1 MYVHVCVWGSQS
13 IDLWVAPVDWH
24 FKMIFSRD
32 IYSPIV
38 ETMLAAKGPTYN
50 TILDLD
56 RRIRQMTLPP
66 IKLYLRPDDDDYNN
80 PALCMKSYLMSHYR
94 SLSKSY
100 ECFRVLGKLIT
111 RSISYDPHTQ
121 NILCPGPT

>member
-1 MYVHVCVWGSQS
+1 MTEPLDWP
-13 IDLWVAPVDWH
+13 IDWH

-94 SLSKSY
+94 SLSKP
-100 ECFRVLGKLIT
+100 CVTLGLT
-111 RSISYDPHTQ
+111 
-121 NILCPGPT
+121 

>member
-1 MYVHVCVWGSQS
+1 MTEPLDWP
-13 IDLWVAPVDWH
+13 IDWH

-94 SLSKSY
+94 SLSKPCVVIGLDVTLTKRRTSH
-100 ECFRVLGKLIT
+100 
-111 RSISYDPHTQ
+111 DPHT
-121 NILCPGPT
+121 